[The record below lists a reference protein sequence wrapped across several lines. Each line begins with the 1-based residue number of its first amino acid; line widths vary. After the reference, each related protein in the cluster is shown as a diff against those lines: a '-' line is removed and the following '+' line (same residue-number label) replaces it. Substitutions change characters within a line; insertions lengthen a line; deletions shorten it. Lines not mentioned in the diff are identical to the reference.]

1 MDRSCRYRGLNLLSF
16 CILFFALAHKV
27 IDWLPPAAGAYLM
40 LVLWYV
46 TRFFEDG
53 RIGFPGEWEGHLP
66 ASWTSHFWTFPL
78 GLHDQTFWSADYF
91 PIIPWLFLFLAG
103 VYFGIYIQNG
113 HVPNFA
119 YKARLGPINWLGR
132 HALLIY
138 IVHVPAWWVVL
149 ELLHLIHLI

>member
-1 MDRSCRYRGLNLLSF
+1 
-16 CILFFALAHKV
+16 
-27 IDWLPPAAGAYLM
+27 M